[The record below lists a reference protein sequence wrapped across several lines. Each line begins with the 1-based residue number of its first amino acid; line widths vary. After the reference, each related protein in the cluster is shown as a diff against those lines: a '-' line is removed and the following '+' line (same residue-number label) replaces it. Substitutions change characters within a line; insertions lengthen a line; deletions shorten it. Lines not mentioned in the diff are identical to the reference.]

1 MVEKNMERA
10 NRVTVTSTPSGGLI
24 ATYYRT
30 HKRLTQVK
38 STDTAWKA
46 DESVGITAQRESF
59 RTWVQEHA
67 NDYGVIWNPTQQAQA
82 WERKHSKY
90 YTDEQIL
97 EDATTMLNA
106 EIPRMLKA
114 VGEDATMDEITLD
127 GIYASDGDRPYC
139 TKGKYDKDGAWA
151 WAECKFAIRLTV
163 NGNQIEITQT
173 MQIASGQL
181 KKLRLTVAE
190 IKQMV
195 SDELGITEDTEQTA

>member
-1 MVEKNMERA
+1 MAEKNMERA

-30 HKRLTQVK
+30 HKRLAQVK

-67 NDYGVIWNPTQQAQA
+67 NDYGVIWNPTHQAQA

-90 YTDEQIL
+90 YTDEQVL

-114 VGEDATMDEITLD
+114 AGEDATMDEITLD